1 MPVVFDSSA
10 LLAIAFDESGAEVA
24 RTALKEG
31 ILSAVNASEVVSR
44 FVDLGV
50 SEKQAREWLMKFG
63 LPIRP
68 FDEELA
74 VAAGILRLDTKKI
87 GLSLGDRACLALA
100 LREGCSVIT
109 ADRNWNRLDLG
120 VEIEMVR

>member
-50 SEKQAREWLMKFG
+50 SEKQAREWLMKNWPSRRG
-63 LPIRP
+63 YCDWIRKKSACPLAIEPVLPWRYVK
-68 FDEELA
+68 
-74 VAAGILRLDTKKI
+74 VAR
-87 GLSLGDRACLALA
+87 
-100 LREGCSVIT
+100 
-109 ADRNWNRLDLG
+109 
-120 VEIEMVR
+120 